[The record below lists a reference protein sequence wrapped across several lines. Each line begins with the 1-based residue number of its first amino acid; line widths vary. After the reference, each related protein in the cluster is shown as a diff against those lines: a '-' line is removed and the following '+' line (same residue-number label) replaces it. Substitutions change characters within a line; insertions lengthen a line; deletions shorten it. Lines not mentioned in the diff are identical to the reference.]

1 MVTVSPEVTF
11 KLGTPATALPTP
23 VWFVAIVEDSI
34 KDPLNVPE
42 FAAVSVS
49 AKCVELE
56 LVASVMF
63 ELVTD
68 DLLLAK
74 ITFAAPPFFFAKA
87 ALLADE
93 FPVEVPEGKP
103 SPTSSKLT
111 GKVVPPVAN
120 VACAPAVL
128 VFRSLSTSV
137 TTIMEFTPVVPEGAV
152 ERAPVDVV
160 NPTSDVV
167 TARVAPPA

>member
-1 MVTVSPEVTF
+1 MVTVSPDVTL

-23 VWFVAIVEDSI
+23 SWFVAIVEDSM
-34 KDPLNVPE
+34 KDPLNVPV

-49 AKCVELE
+49 AKCVELAVE
-56 LVASVMF
+56 ASVMF
-63 ELVTD
+63 ELVTV

-74 ITFAAPPFFFAKA
+74 ITFAAPPFLNDKSPKA
-87 ALLADE
+87 AE
-93 FPVEVPEGKP
+93 FPVEVPEAKP
-103 SPTSSKLT
+103 SPTSFKLT
-111 GKVVPPVAN
+111 GKVVVSVN
-120 VACAPAVL
+120 VACAVAAL

-137 TTIMEFTPVVPEGAV
+137 TTTMEFTPVVPEGAV

>member
-1 MVTVSPEVTF
+1 MVTVSPEVTL
-11 KLGTPATALPTP
+11 KLGTPVTALPTP
-23 VWFVAIVEDSI
+23 SWFVAIVEDSI
-34 KDPLNVPE
+34 KDPLNVPV

-56 LVASVMF
+56 VEASVMF
-63 ELVTD
+63 ELVTV

-74 ITFAAPPFFFAKA
+74 ITFAAPPFFFAKSSLVA
-87 ALLADE
+87 AE

-103 SPTSSKLT
+103 SPTSFKLT
-111 GKVVPPVAN
+111 GKVVVSVNVVCAVA
-120 VACAPAVL
+120 AL

-137 TTIMEFTPVVPEGAV
+137 TTIVEFTPVVPEGDV
-152 ERAPVDVV
+152 ERLPVDVV

-167 TARVAPPA
+167 AARVAPPA